1 LCYHHESAAVCD
13 RWRPL
18 ARAYGMFV
26 PGRQGPAAA
35 SADSAGLCGRLPGR
49 EAGRFGMSRR

>member
-35 SADSAGLCGRLPGR
+35 SADSAGSAAGYRDGRPG
-49 EAGRFGMSRR
+49 ASG